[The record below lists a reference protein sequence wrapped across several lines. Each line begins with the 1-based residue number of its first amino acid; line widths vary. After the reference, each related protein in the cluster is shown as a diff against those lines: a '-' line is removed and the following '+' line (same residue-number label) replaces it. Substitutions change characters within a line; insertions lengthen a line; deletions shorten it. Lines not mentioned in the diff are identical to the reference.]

1 MLKRTADGFTLVEL
15 MFALAIVALLMF
27 LGLPSYQTWIQ
38 NVKIRNTAESI
49 LNGMQL
55 AKAEAVRRNVN
66 VGFYLVSAM
75 DASCALDD
83 THSNWIV
90 GLQEPIANCN
100 EAPSETVAPQAIQK
114 RSEQEGATE
123 SLTIST
129 LPSGATSIVFTA
141 LGRGSAAGSDITQ
154 VDIGI
159 SPSVSGVRNL
169 RILVGAGG
177 SLKMCDPN
185 LTNDDPRK
193 C

>member
-1 MLKRTADGFTLVEL
+1 MLMRDHYGFTLVEL
-15 MFALAIVALLMF
+15 IFALAIVALLML
-27 LGLPSYQTWIQ
+27 LGLPSYQAWIQ

-55 AKAEAVRRNVN
+55 SKAEAVRRNMN
-66 VGFYLVSAM
+66 VGFYLVSSM

-90 GLQEPIANCN
+90 GLQEPNANCN
-100 EAPSETVAPQAIQK
+100 EAPSETVAPQIIQK

-123 SLTIST
+123 GLTIST
-129 LPSGATSIVFTA
+129 LPSGASSFVFTP
-141 LGRGSAAGSDITQ
+141 LGRGNAVGSEITQ
-154 VDIGI
+154 VDVGI
-159 SPSVSGVRNL
+159 SSSISGVRNL